1 MLLVYAEAFS
11 MIRLKIIVVT
21 SHVVGGKGSF
31 TQLTTCQKES
41 WRSPCPSVTLF
52 SSSYFFLLEN
62 VIYMLVTNNQPPVL
76 ISKIFR
82 QVIHFI
88 RYPTYCMVLR
98 SPDVM

>member
-41 WRSPCPSVTLF
+41 WRSPCPSVTLV
-52 SSSYFFLLEN
+52 SS
-62 VIYMLVTNNQPPVL
+62 
-76 ISKIFR
+76 
-82 QVIHFI
+82 
-88 RYPTYCMVLR
+88 
-98 SPDVM
+98 